1 MNAQHIQQQ
10 SVARDL
16 RLMSLNDMS
25 FASLFKRGEFNDCT
39 SLVIRH
45 SRLTGTSIKALA
57 HLDQLNHLTLDG
69 CRLDDEAMHLSLGWI
84 GQLTSLSLRGN
95 DITDAFVVDL
105 CQSADL
111 RQLEHLALDGCDLSD
126 RSLLAIAM
134 THSLC
139 NLRTLSL
146 RGCEAI
152 TDEGAQWLAKRMQVH
167 FPNLER
173 VVLGGSQVTLRM
185 RRRIEREAHAA

>member
-1 MNAQHIQQQ
+1 MNAQQIQQH
-10 SVARDL
+10 SMARDL
-16 RLMSLNDMS
+16 NLMALNDVS
-25 FASLFKRGEFNDCT
+25 FASLLKRGEFGDCA

-45 SRLTGTSIKALA
+45 SRLTGTSVKTLS
-57 HLDQLNHLTLDG
+57 HLTRLNHLTLDG
-69 CRLDDEAMHLSLGWI
+69 CRLDDDAMNASLGWI
-84 GQLTSLSLRGN
+84 GHLTSLSLRGN
-95 DITDAFVVDL
+95 DLTDEFVVNL
-105 CQSADL
+105 CQNVEL
-111 RQLEHLALDGCDLSD
+111 LQLEHLALDGCHLSD

-146 RGCEAI
+146 RGCKDI
-152 TDEGAQWLAKRMQVH
+152 TDEGAVWLAKRMQVH

-185 RRRIEREAHAA
+185 RRRIEREAHTA